1 MKLKTRIIYISCLT
15 VLIASFIS
23 ETFIWMI
30 TGRNLQKEA
39 LSNGYQESFVF
50 VDKLEQ
56 ELSEKNISKKD
67 ITVLNYIFKE
77 FDDNYTVAY
86 VLKNGNWYPEN
97 NAPDKSE
104 VEEVYNNTVF
114 SYTDF
119 AQISYKSYQKD
130 NDLKYDYESD
140 ISYAIMN
147 YEGRSY
153 AVFMTLADQDILLFR
168 LYDITD
174 VQEEKINLAAIMA
187 GITIVVTGIA
197 ILILMVVLK
206 REFAPLSQLNEE
218 AKNIAAGFHDKRIE
232 IKKKDEIG
240 QLSQNFN
247 QMAEAVEQRTKS
259 LEESE
264 QKKTIFMGNLTHEL
278 KTPMTAISGYAQTL
292 LSAKLSEEEQREA
305 LMYIYEECGRLERLS
320 KKMMK
325 LLELS
330 ENPEINFTD
339 TLVADIFQAAEKS
352 CQVLLKKKDISL
364 KCMESGQHFYMDSDL
379 MTDVLINLIDNA
391 VKASKPGAEIILYA
405 HDNMIEVQDFGKGIP
420 QEELEKILEP
430 FYMIDKS
437 RSRKNGGAGLGLA
450 LIAVIVEK
458 HHIKMSIDSEVGKG
472 TRFILEW

>member
-114 SYTDF
+114 SYADF
-119 AQISYKSYQKD
+119 AQLSYKSYQKD

-153 AVFMTLADQDILLFR
+153 AVFMTLAEQDIFLFR

-218 AKNIAAGFHDKRIE
+218 EKTLPQASM
-232 IKKKDEIG
+232 IKG
-240 QLSQNFN
+240 
-247 QMAEAVEQRTKS
+247 
-259 LEESE
+259 
-264 QKKTIFMGNLTHEL
+264 
-278 KTPMTAISGYAQTL
+278 
-292 LSAKLSEEEQREA
+292 
-305 LMYIYEECGRLERLS
+305 
-320 KKMMK
+320 
-325 LLELS
+325 
-330 ENPEINFTD
+330 
-339 TLVADIFQAAEKS
+339 
-352 CQVLLKKKDISL
+352 
-364 KCMESGQHFYMDSDL
+364 
-379 MTDVLINLIDNA
+379 
-391 VKASKPGAEIILYA
+391 
-405 HDNMIEVQDFGKGIP
+405 
-420 QEELEKILEP
+420 
-430 FYMIDKS
+430 
-437 RSRKNGGAGLGLA
+437 
-450 LIAVIVEK
+450 
-458 HHIKMSIDSEVGKG
+458 
-472 TRFILEW
+472 

>member
-1 MKLKTRIIYISCLT
+1 M
-15 VLIASFIS
+15 
-23 ETFIWMI
+23 
-30 TGRNLQKEA
+30 
-39 LSNGYQESFVF
+39 
-50 VDKLEQ
+50 
-56 ELSEKNISKKD
+56 
-67 ITVLNYIFKE
+67 
-77 FDDNYTVAY
+77 
-86 VLKNGNWYPEN
+86 
-97 NAPDKSE
+97 
-104 VEEVYNNTVF
+104 
-114 SYTDF
+114 
-119 AQISYKSYQKD
+119 
-130 NDLKYDYESD
+130 
-140 ISYAIMN
+140 
-147 YEGRSY
+147 
-153 AVFMTLADQDILLFR
+153 
-168 LYDITD
+168 
-174 VQEEKINLAAIMA
+174 
-187 GITIVVTGIA
+187 
-197 ILILMVVLK
+197 
-206 REFAPLSQLNEE
+206 
-218 AKNIAAGFHDKRIE
+218 
-232 IKKKDEIG
+232 
-240 QLSQNFN
+240 
-247 QMAEAVEQRTKS
+247 EQRTKS

-292 LSAKLSEEEQREA
+292 LSAKISEEEQREA

-320 KKMMK
+320 KKMMN

-339 TLVADIFQAAEKS
+339 TPVADIFQAAEKS

-391 VKASKPGAEIILYA
+391 VKASEPGAEIILYA